1 MSIIFKIYF
10 FKEILKLQFKN
21 IKNKLEKISWDTQ
34 AKLATGALMVTS
46 AIAETPLGRA
56 FADSNIEIKAPEV
69 DKSGKVKFKGN
80 GDGDPTKFV
89 GKLQESGQFWIGV
102 IVSLAGLAII
112 GFGSWQAFKAS
123 KAKMEGNPDAWKQVS
138 NIVTGAI
145 IGGLLMA
152 VIGTVLAV
160 GAATGN
166 KMF

>member
-1 MSIIFKIYF
+1 M
-10 FKEILKLQFKN
+10 QFKN
-21 IKNKLEKISWDTQ
+21 IKNKVEDIAWDAQ
-34 AKLATGALMVTS
+34 AKMATGALMLTS
-46 AIAETPLGRA
+46 AIAESPLGRA

-80 GDGDPTKFV
+80 GDGDPQKFV
-89 GKLQESGQFWIGV
+89 GKIFESWQFWIGV
-102 IVSLAGLAII
+102 VAGLAGLGII
-112 GFGSWQAFKAS
+112 GFGIWQSFKAS

-152 VIGTVLAV
+152 IVGTVLAV

>member
-1 MSIIFKIYF
+1 M
-10 FKEILKLQFKN
+10 QFKN
-21 IKNKLEKISWDTQ
+21 IKNKVEDIAWNTQ

-80 GDGDPTKFV
+80 GDGDPQKFV
-89 GKLQESGQFWIGV
+89 GKIYESGQFWIGV
-102 IVSLAGLAII
+102 VAGFVGLGII
-112 GFGSWQAFKAS
+112 GFGIWQALRAS

-145 IGGLLMA
+145 IGGLLIA
-152 VIGTVLAV
+152 IIGTVLAV

>member
-1 MSIIFKIYF
+1 M
-10 FKEILKLQFKN
+10 QFKN
-21 IKNKLEKISWDTQ
+21 IKNKVEDIAWNTQ

-80 GDGDPTKFV
+80 GDGDPQKFV
-89 GKLQESGQFWIGV
+89 GKIYESGQFWIGV
-102 IVSLAGLAII
+102 VAGFVGLGII
-112 GFGSWQAFKAS
+112 GFGIWQAFKAS

-145 IGGLLMA
+145 IGGLLIA
-152 VIGTVLAV
+152 IIGTVLVV

>member
-1 MSIIFKIYF
+1 M
-10 FKEILKLQFKN
+10 QFKN
-21 IKNKLEKISWDTQ
+21 IKNKVEDIAWNTQ

-80 GDGDPTKFV
+80 GDGDPQKFV
-89 GKLQESGQFWIGV
+89 GKIYESGQFWIGV
-102 IVSLAGLAII
+102 VAGFVGLGII
-112 GFGSWQAFKAS
+112 GFGIWQAFKAS

-145 IGGLLMA
+145 TGGLLIA
-152 VIGTVLAV
+152 IIGTVLAV